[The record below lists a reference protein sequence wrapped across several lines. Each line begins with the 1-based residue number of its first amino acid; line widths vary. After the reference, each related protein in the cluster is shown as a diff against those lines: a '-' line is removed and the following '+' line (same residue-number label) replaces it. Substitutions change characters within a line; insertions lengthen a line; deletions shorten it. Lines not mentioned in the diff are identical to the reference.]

1 MSHWYFVYTLIAI
14 FGAIRTTC
22 FEGFSQNSL
31 LLTVVPLG
39 ARNVILRETTMDS
52 DRSGSSDGTYS
63 SDFSP
68 KPVRRG
74 VRAKSKAD
82 RRLRERER
90 VFELGK
96 TYKILRNI
104 LTTPVSSYNDKK
116 INKIPIIEAAIKY
129 IEGLQQERARCT
141 RSELLPPCTPDV
153 KPHPSQLP
161 LYTGSGGGPPHGQYS
176 RLGGPLQQCGGQR
189 PWRDRQTWNF

>member
-1 MSHWYFVYTLIAI
+1 MLHWYFVYYFLKL
-14 FGAIRTTC
+14 GANRTTC
-22 FEGFSQNSL
+22 FEGLSQNSL
-31 LLTVVPLG
+31 LLTVVPLL
-39 ARNVILRETTMDS
+39 ILQETTMDS
-52 DRSGSSDGTYS
+52 DRSGSSDCTCS

-96 TYKILRNI
+96 TYKTLRNL

-129 IEGLQQERARCT
+129 IEGLQQEKARCT
-141 RSELLPPCTPDV
+141 RSELLPPCQSDV
-153 KPHPSQLP
+153 KPLPSQL
-161 LYTGSGGGPPHGQYS
+161 LYSGSGGGPPHGQYS

-189 PWRDRQTWNF
+189 PWRDRETWNF